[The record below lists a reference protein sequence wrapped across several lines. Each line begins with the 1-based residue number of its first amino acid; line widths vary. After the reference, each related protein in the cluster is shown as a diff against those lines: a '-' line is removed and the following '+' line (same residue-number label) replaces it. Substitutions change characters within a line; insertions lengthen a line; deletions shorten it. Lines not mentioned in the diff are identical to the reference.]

1 MKKPELFSLIKLKL
15 LNNGGVEI
23 TYREQNR
30 VGGITNTIDWTTKSS
45 ITPHPDLNNKVD
57 ELKQFLAKCY
67 DLDSMVILSNS
78 KGLKL
83 KDSDAM
89 KQIKGLIADV
99 YNQNLQKI
107 DVTGISL
114 SGEVDEDKDKRS
126 VVITGTKLQHNGT
139 KTALN
144 SPRIKLANT
153 QFNFEAEVQEI
164 VEAIEEEVKEYLFEN
179 KKSQPEL
186 FDAPKEEK
194 LSKEFIEGKMQKVG

>member
-23 TYREQNR
+23 TYREQNK

-45 ITPHPDLNNKVD
+45 INPHPDLNKKVD
-57 ELKQFLAKCY
+57 ELKQYLAKCY
-67 DLDSMVILSNS
+67 DLDSMVILSTS
-78 KGLKL
+78 KGLKV
-83 KDSDAM
+83 KDEDAM

-107 DVTGISL
+107 DITGIAL
-114 SGEVDEDKDKRS
+114 SGEVDGDKDKRS

-144 SPRIKLANT
+144 SPRIKLANS

-164 VEAIEEEVKEYLFEN
+164 VELIEEEVKEYLFEN

-186 FDAPKEEK
+186 FDTPKEEK